1 MSNLQQEALFIHQF
15 SKQYP
20 NSGILIKLL
29 TTFAHRLVKKFAVCG
44 DVRILISIFT
54 DIALSSPKSYKIVL
68 AILSKLISK
77 LTTTKERKQIVKDIY
92 MRFQR
97 FPNIG
102 EIQIWMQHIT
112 YKLPHSIS
120 YTEDIC
126 KIVNKEP
133 GVELWNN
140 DWVNDVYKR
149 TFPQYKICTDWIRDS
164 FTPIIDIDEVSL
176 FDIY

>member
-1 MSNLQQEALFIHQF
+1 MLYATMRIGNNCEYFLFQSH
-15 SKQYP
+15 
-20 NSGILIKLL
+20 LKL
-29 TTFAHRLVKKFAVCG
+29 
-44 DVRILISIFT
+44 S
-54 DIALSSPKSYKIVL
+54 
-68 AILSKLISK
+68 
-77 LTTTKERKQIVKDIY
+77 
-92 MRFQR
+92 
-97 FPNIG
+97 
-102 EIQIWMQHIT
+102 
-112 YKLPHSIS
+112 HSIS